1 MKTPVV
7 VEIILREF
15 PATAG
20 ALAAEAHLRD
30 ELGLDSMDIVRL
42 QIALEDRLN
51 FRFDPGQHDLDSVFT
66 AVGAIDR
73 FLADH
78 NLLEDKSHV

>member
-1 MKTPVV
+1 MKITV
-7 VEIILREF
+7 VEIIVREF

-20 ALAAEAHLRD
+20 TLAADAHLRD
-30 ELGLDSMDIVRL
+30 DLGLDSMDIVRL

-66 AVGAIDR
+66 TIGAINR
-73 FLADH
+73 FLADN
-78 NLLEDKSHV
+78 NLLEDKGHV